1 MLHNALNTKLE
12 ALAPEPLYKQVEKQ
26 ILDCLARG
34 EWKPGDRIPTEPQ
47 LAERF
52 GVAVFTIRSGISELA
67 AANILVRRQGKGTFV
82 AKHDRQRLRYQF
94 SHVFCNDGAK
104 ISPERQL
111 ISFGRATAD
120 DEIASRLQLDRRNRA
135 IYRIECVLHLGGQ
148 AVAVMDIAVPCHLF
162 NGLTAR
168 TIRGS
173 DENLY
178 AVYQQVCGV
187 NVIRIEEQVYAV
199 RTGTAARSLGV
210 AATEPALRID
220 RMAYTYNDIPVEF
233 RSRYYEAS
241 HHHYRLDEG
250 VSSRPQSQRTKTSRS
265 ARDAP

>member
-1 MLHNALNTKLE
+1 MPRNTLNTKLE
-12 ALAPEPLYKQVEKQ
+12 AHAPEPLYKQVEKQ
-26 ILDCLARG
+26 ILDCLAKG

-52 GVAVFTIRSGISELA
+52 GVAVFTIRAGISELT

-94 SHVFCNDGAK
+94 SHVFRNDGTK

-111 ISFGRATAD
+111 ISFSRAAAD
-120 DEIASRLQLDRRNRA
+120 DDIASRLQLDRRNRA
-135 IYRIECVLHLGGQ
+135 IYRIECVLRLDGQ
-148 AVAVMDIAVPCHLF
+148 PVAAMDIAVPCCLF
-162 NGLTAR
+162 SGLTVRA
-168 TIRGS
+168 IRGS

-178 AVYQQVCGV
+178 AVYQQACGV

-199 RTGTAARSLGV
+199 KAGTAAKSLGIV
-210 AATEPALRID
+210 AIEPMLRID

-233 RSRYYEAS
+233 RRRHYEAS
-241 HHHYRLDEG
+241 HHYYRLDEG
-250 VSSRPQSQRTKTSRS
+250 GV
-265 ARDAP
+265 